1 MNTLGQYGTT
11 PINEIR
17 DMAKLILNRRS
28 RNDIDD
34 TIDAFII
41 QGLNK
46 LKAPSNLVQKTCR
59 ISLTDQKIGKLPKG
73 FSQLIALRVPCDLRQ
88 VQDNNGLWVN
98 YDYYLYVDLP
108 FIETCGG
115 QLESDMYNYNRAFTI
130 RKDGY
135 LCFYQ
140 EQGVDEVEMSYLG
153 ANVDSEGFFLIYEKF
168 AIALQFWAAYMF
180 ALQNSGEYNSLQ
192 IREFKQGWL
201 DQKKMIIGDDLQE
214 LWNLQKHNIQAIMQ
228 TRYWRITPYR

>member
-28 RNDIDD
+28 RNDVDD
-34 TIDAFII
+34 AIDAFII

-46 LKAPSNLVQKTCR
+46 LKAPSNLVQKECK
-59 ISLTDQKIGKLPKG
+59 IALTDQKTGKLPKG

-108 FIETCGG
+108 FIESCGG
-115 QLESDMYNYNRAFTI
+115 QQEPDMYNYSRAFTI
-130 RKDGY
+130 RNGY
-135 LCFYQ
+135 IYFYQ
-140 EQGVDEVEMSYLG
+140 EQGVDEVELSCLV
-153 ANVDSEGFFLIYEKF
+153 ANMDSEGFFLIYEKF
-168 AIALQFWAAYMF
+168 AIALQFWAAYMY
-180 ALQNSGEYNSLQ
+180 ALQNAGEYTQLQ

-201 DQKKMIIGDDLQE
+201 DQKKMIIGDDLQA

-228 TRYWRITPYR
+228 TRYFRVTPFR